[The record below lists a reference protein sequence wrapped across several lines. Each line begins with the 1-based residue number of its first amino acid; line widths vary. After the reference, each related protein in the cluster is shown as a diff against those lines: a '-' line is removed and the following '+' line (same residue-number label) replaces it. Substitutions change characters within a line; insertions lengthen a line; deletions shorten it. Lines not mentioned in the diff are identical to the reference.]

1 MKKDIKVKHPSAKE
15 EKAIMKRNISKIIP
29 MVINAAVV
37 VIVAMGL
44 LLAVRWSR
52 SKQEEEKETIELT
65 GSGILSEMEEKR
77 KESPVPVKRESS
89 VHDGTRFDA
98 EIMSCRTIETRYG
111 TYDVSDIYGYE
122 YHDHSDSSD
131 TVTLYLDKKIIETEA
146 TDICFIY

>member
-1 MKKDIKVKHPSAKE
+1 MEKDIKVTHPSAKE

-29 MVINAAVV
+29 IVINAAVV
-37 VIVAMGL
+37 VIVAMSL

-52 SKQEEEKETIELT
+52 SVQEEENEAIELT
-65 GSGILSEMEEKR
+65 GKGILSEMKEKR

-89 VHDGTRFDA
+89 VPDGTRFDA
-98 EIMSCRTIETRYG
+98 EITSCRAIETRYG

-122 YHDHSDSSD
+122 YRNHSDSPD